1 MQHAEAKSIQDE
13 DEISSED
20 IIRFF
25 SRNAK
30 LIGLITLGLSV
41 IAIALSFL
49 TPKQY
54 QKQLTLLVKSTPISL
69 SVQPLSAQS
78 FPSIDVTQTSA
89 LAALAAQLFNS
100 IQIDQ
105 VTAQAQADI
114 QTPQIN
120 IYLQSANAT
129 ALNLASAQILSQI
142 KAKFQAPVSQTLE
155 TSLTATELQ
164 LKKQKQI
171 LPELEQKIAQL
182 PSTDTAKL
190 QALETKRAESV
201 AAIAALEFDKDYLEQ
216 SQKNLANFTAKV
228 VSVQILKESN
238 VQPISSLKQVVV
250 VAVITSFI
258 AAVVIVIIREQIARW
273 IKDKRSEQKIH
284 GTTDV

>member
-13 DEISSED
+13 DEISSEE

-25 SRNAK
+25 RRNAK
-30 LIGLITLGLSV
+30 SIGLITLGLSV

-89 LAALAAQLFNS
+89 LAAQLLNS

-120 IYLQSANAT
+120 IYLQSANTT
-129 ALNLASAQILSQI
+129 ALNLASAQILSQL

-171 LPELEQKIAQL
+171 LPELEQRIAQL

-228 VSVQILKESN
+228 VSVQIVKESN
-238 VQPISSLKQVVV
+238 LQPISSLKQVVI
-250 VAVITSFI
+250 VALITSFI
-258 AAVVIVIIREQIARW
+258 AAVVTVIIREQIARW
-273 IKDKRSEQKIH
+273 LKDKRSEQKIH